1 MATTPNEVMGNG
13 HLTRRIPNLGG
24 PPQTPTMVEIKS
36 LAWVDAFSL
45 ILHQG
50 SGSKTLGDG
59 KVKESE
65 DDGGS

>member
-1 MATTPNEVMGNG
+1 
-13 HLTRRIPNLGG
+13 
-24 PPQTPTMVEIKS
+24 MVEIKS

-65 DDGGS
+65 DDGGSQKHLSEL